1 MKSQIKFDKK
11 FLEGIYKKLTGLVGR
26 TPIHL
31 MAVPGRLK
39 NRLDLCDLSIANVEP
54 DLDLFSDTSKTKNR
68 SVTSLNRCFGNHT
81 LSSSQLIPR
90 DAQMFT

>member
-54 DLDLFSDTSKTKNR
+54 DLDLFSDTSKTKKD
-68 SVTSLNRCFGNHT
+68 VEIKKGE
-81 LSSSQLIPR
+81 
-90 DAQMFT
+90 